1 MEQKNAE
8 LAEKN
13 ATTQS
18 YLAKVVSAS
27 EERSRVE
34 SALREANGK
43 ANAFDAAKARMEQEA
58 TLLQQHNEW
67 LRAELQ
73 RKSEELLSARKGASA
88 EALAGAEALEQAKR
102 EAASAQRELVASKEA
117 QIAAEASALKRAQEL
132 KAAREAAAARCW
144 RCSCRTRRRR
154 RCAGRI

>member
-1 MEQKNAE
+1 M
-8 LAEKN
+8 
-13 ATTQS
+13 
-18 YLAKVVSAS
+18 SAS

-88 EALAGAEALEQAKR
+88 EALAGWVKGLSPMAVEP
-102 EAASAQRELVASKEA
+102 
-117 QIAAEASALKRAQEL
+117 
-132 KAAREAAAARCW
+132 
-144 RCSCRTRRRR
+144 
-154 RCAGRI
+154 AGAPPPSES

>member
-1 MEQKNAE
+1 MPR
-8 LAEKN
+8 
-13 ATTQS
+13 QS
-18 YLAKVVSAS
+18 RERVE

-43 ANAFDAAKARMEQEA
+43 TNAFDAAKARMEQEA

-88 EALAGAEALEQAKR
+88 EA
-102 EAASAQRELVASKEA
+102 SPVP
-117 QIAAEASALKRAQEL
+117 
-132 KAAREAAAARCW
+132 
-144 RCSCRTRRRR
+144 RRWS
-154 RCAGRI
+154 